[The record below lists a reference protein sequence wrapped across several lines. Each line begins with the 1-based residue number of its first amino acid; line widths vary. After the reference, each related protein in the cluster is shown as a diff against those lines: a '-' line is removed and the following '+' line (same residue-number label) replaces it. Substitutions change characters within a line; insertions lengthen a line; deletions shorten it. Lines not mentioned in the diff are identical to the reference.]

1 MYVYVYV
8 YVRACAKRPANSLGA
23 EINTALHS
31 HFRLAPLP
39 PVLQA
44 APARENFRWKF
55 LLMRGS
61 TREKENERD
70 RGERERERERRR
82 DKREQNSERRRGMGN
97 MGNLPRRVSPKSDAF
112 FQFPCSSCQRVATF
126 LSPRSLPSTLRPLL
140 SSHSQVFW
148 SFEQAGALL
157 FLPILLILLPCFR
170 IYPSPPTAR
179 VIPFSILPSFM
190 FFRALSHLSAV
201 STSISKKSSR
211 ELFVGKCREPAVLRA
226 RVEIE
231 VRKAN
236 EIKKNDVEEKKKVWR
251 RTTSPFPPVPS
262 RISPSIRRL
271 RIFFSSPYSLAWV
284 ESLCFSVSADE
295 DTCL

>member
-1 MYVYVYV
+1 
-8 YVRACAKRPANSLGA
+8 
-23 EINTALHS
+23 
-31 HFRLAPLP
+31 
-39 PVLQA
+39 
-44 APARENFRWKF
+44 
-55 LLMRGS
+55 
-61 TREKENERD
+61 
-70 RGERERERERRR
+70 
-82 DKREQNSERRRGMGN
+82 

-126 LSPRSLPSTLRPLL
+126 LPLPPNLFLFTLRPLH

-170 IYPSPPTAR
+170 IFPFPPSTR
-179 VIPFSILPSFM
+179 VSYHSLSFLPSFM

-226 RVEIE
+226 RTEIE

-236 EIKKNDVEEKKKVWR
+236 EIKKNDVEERKKVWR
-251 RTTSPFPPVPS
+251 RTTSLLPVPS
-262 RISPSIRRL
+262 RTSTRRL
-271 RIFFSSPYSLAWV
+271 RIFFLTV
-284 ESLCFSVSADE
+284 
-295 DTCL
+295 